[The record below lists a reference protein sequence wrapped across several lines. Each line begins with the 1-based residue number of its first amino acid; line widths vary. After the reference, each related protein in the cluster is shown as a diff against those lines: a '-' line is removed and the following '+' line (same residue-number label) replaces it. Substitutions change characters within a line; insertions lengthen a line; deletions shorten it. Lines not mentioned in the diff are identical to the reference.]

1 MTEVNG
7 ALAWARVVRSRWLR
21 AATGPL
27 SEITDVR
34 APRRARS
41 LLVRAERR
49 AHPRVPASPVSPL
62 PDIAVRQLRER
73 SRGRAAR

>member
-27 SEITDVR
+27 SEIADAR

-41 LLVRAERR
+41 LLVRAE
-49 AHPRVPASPVSPL
+49 
-62 PDIAVRQLRER
+62 
-73 SRGRAAR
+73 

>member
-27 SEITDVR
+27 SEIADAR

-41 LLVRAERR
+41 LLVRAEQR
-49 AHPRVPASPVSPL
+49 AHPRVPASEISPL

-73 SRGRAAR
+73 SRSRRSR